1 MTEEDARLSLL
12 ATELNTVQ
20 TAIRALDTI
29 DFQIKGWSVT
39 ASLAIGGFAIAY
51 HRPALIIVGIGALIG
66 FFLLNCQY
74 KYIQRNFINR
84 NYEIDSALKSIGLMP
99 FLNGAGTVQVLGTA
113 APDWKIPKGAKL
125 RFERWTYSGILREAR
140 LPITYSLYLFIL
152 VCLIAEAIILA

>member
-1 MTEEDARLSLL
+1 MQDYPFLVR
-12 ATELNTVQ
+12 ELNTVQ

-51 HRPALIIVGIGALIG
+51 HRLALIIVEIGALAG

-84 NYEIDSALKSIGLMP
+84 NYQIDSALKSAGLMS
-99 FLNGAGTVQVLGTA
+99 FLTGAGTVQVLGTA
-113 APDWKIPKGAKL
+113 APAWKIPKEAKL
-125 RFERWTYSGILREAR
+125 RFERWAYKGILREAR
-140 LPITYSLYLFIL
+140 LPITYTLYLFIL
-152 VCLIAEAIILA
+152 ACLITEAIFLA

>member
-12 ATELNTVQ
+12 ATELTTIQ
-20 TAIRALDTI
+20 TTIRALDAI

-39 ASLAIGGFAIAY
+39 ASLAIGGVALTY

-66 FFLLNCQY
+66 FFLLNCQN

-84 NYEIDSALKSIGLMP
+84 NYEIDSALKSMGVMP
-99 FLNGAGTVQVLGTA
+99 FLNGAGAVQVLGTA
-113 APDWKIPKGAKL
+113 APDWKISKGGKL

-140 LPITYSLYLFIL
+140 LPMTYSPYLFIL
-152 VCLIAEAIILA
+152 ACLIAEAIILA